1 MWMSLVLPMLFPFIL
16 QTNVQPASKSY
27 SQLLFSGSISLEN
40 RHENKYVNDVFK
52 DNILLSLAYMRGM
65 IDDKYKIS
73 WDNVRQEFK
82 YSLTLSPNTTFAFHE
97 DVLSKYKNTLSATT
111 KAHFNYQE
119 GFKSDGYLVGD
130 GVCHLASLI
139 YWVSNQAGLDAY
151 APTSHNFARIPEIE
165 REFGVSIY
173 SMPGNIYANSLQN
186 IYVTNDRENSVV
198 FEFDYDG
205 KRLKLSIY
213 EEPA

>member
-119 GFKSDGYLVGD
+119 GFKSDGYI
-130 GVCHLASLI
+130 VCQETFMQILCKIYMLQMIERIQLCLSLI
-139 YWVSNQAGLDAY
+139 TMERGSNYLYTKSLHKKKKRNLFSGFIFRQL
-151 APTSHNFARIPEIE
+151 SWSKFA
-165 REFGVSIY
+165 FFV
-173 SMPGNIYANSLQN
+173 
-186 IYVTNDRENSVV
+186 
-198 FEFDYDG
+198 
-205 KRLKLSIY
+205 
-213 EEPA
+213 